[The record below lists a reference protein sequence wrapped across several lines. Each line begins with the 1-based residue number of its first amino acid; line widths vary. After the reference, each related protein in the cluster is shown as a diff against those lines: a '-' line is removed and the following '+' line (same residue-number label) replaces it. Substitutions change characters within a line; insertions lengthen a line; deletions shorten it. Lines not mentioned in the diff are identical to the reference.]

1 MSTNFQDALSI
12 SSFAYRYG
20 VPIFLEQGESEG
32 RELPRE
38 SVERIKQLSG
48 SALAGINGGVVL
60 LVNGNRDLD
69 WYRNVT
75 VRAWDS
81 QGTRAFLRSY
91 GEQAQRAYLVGGT
104 YVMPYC
110 AAADVADVL
119 GS

>member
-60 LVNGNRDLD
+60 LVNGNRVPSIVF
-69 WYRNVT
+69 RTFV
-75 VRAWDS
+75 S
-81 QGTRAFLRSY
+81 QGP
-91 GEQAQRAYLVGGT
+91 V
-104 YVMPYC
+104 P
-110 AAADVADVL
+110 VAGASSV
-119 GS
+119 S